1 MYSFF
6 GRKSLQVSVP
16 LQEFGECSDVSL
28 RHLQRLELGQFAIAA
43 QRRHHF
49 TQTFEGVVQAVHAS
63 TFTGVGCQASLL
75 DNFDGGHFGTPPTCG
90 AVGPFALGRPRRAGL
105 ALAFTCRR
113 SVRRRL

>member
-49 TQTFEGVVQAVHAS
+49 SQFLERVVQTVHPA
-63 TFTGVGCQASLL
+63 TFAGIGRQPALL
-75 DNFDGGHFGTPPTCG
+75 HRINGGHFG
-90 AVGPFALGRPRRAGL
+90 
-105 ALAFTCRR
+105 
-113 SVRRRL
+113 